1 MTSEGISS
9 RLTLSHPFRFDWSIQ
24 GEYGPFRAQNEAVV
38 PFWLA
43 ALLKKRNLCRVK
55 PPEWMKAES
64 LLSVLAEEKKNP
76 NQWQELPHHYIEIAK
91 LLFTTA
97 EDDFSE
103 FEMDVHEVSPL
114 VRSPPSFSH
123 TPSALKSL
131 CAPNA
136 PPTTKH
142 RFAG

>member
-1 MTSEGISS
+1 
-9 RLTLSHPFRFDWSIQ
+9 
-24 GEYGPFRAQNEAVV
+24 
-38 PFWLA
+38 
-43 ALLKKRNLCRVK
+43 
-55 PPEWMKAES
+55 MKTES

-103 FEMDVHEVSPL
+103 FEMDVHEVSRP
-114 VRSPPSFSH
+114 VPSPSSFTH
-123 TPSALKSL
+123 THQRAKLALCSQR
-131 CAPNA
+131 